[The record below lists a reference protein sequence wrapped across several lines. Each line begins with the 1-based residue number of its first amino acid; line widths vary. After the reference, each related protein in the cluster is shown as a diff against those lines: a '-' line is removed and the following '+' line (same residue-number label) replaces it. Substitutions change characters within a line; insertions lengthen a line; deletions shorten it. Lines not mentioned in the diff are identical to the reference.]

1 MCRTIPVIW
10 RSLPD
15 ALFALLCSQVYKST
29 NWTTWTL
36 GNQLV
41 SHNGTG
47 MWECVDFFPVAQN
60 NLTGLPLNALA
71 GDQTGLTYVIKSS
84 LNDFRYVIWPSNK
97 LGLHNSVNDN
107 VRSEMDL
114 SFASVSC
121 TLLHHK
127 WTVPDL
133 LTASHIS

>member
-1 MCRTIPVIW
+1 MH
-10 RSLPD
+10 S
-15 ALFALLCSQVYKST
+15 FLLCSQLYKST

-41 SHNGTG
+41 SHSGTG

-84 LNDFRYVIWPSNK
+84 LNDFRYVIWPSEQFGP
-97 LGLHNSVNDN
+97 LQQCHM
-107 VRSEMDL
+107 VRDGSEL
-114 SFASVSC
+114 SDCKGARR
-121 TLLHHK
+121 
-127 WTVPDL
+127 
-133 LTASHIS
+133 